1 MNFVAAKV
9 TSNVGRVIED
19 DVEHIVAL
27 RFSEDGTTLVGADS
41 NGTLF
46 VWGDD
51 FTLRHRLECD
61 LDIVHDCAFDGR
73 RAVVVGAGDIE
84 VWDVEAGERVRIIA
98 KPAGHEVQAV
108 TFVGDR
114 VAAVGDAE
122 ILWLFGDETVAL
134 ESFGGERNVS
144 LAFDGTRL
152 VCAAVRQGGS
162 HVAYAALEGDH
173 LVRVEGPKIA
183 EPTDGMSAIATSPT
197 GDLMAFTARDLTVFG
212 FDGAFETNLS
222 PEGNVV
228 VRDATRG
235 TVERPWSAPV
245 FIDAQRVAVGVPGGE
260 VAVIDVKARQRVASF
275 VVHGGRDVTA
285 AAFHRGHLV
294 TAGQDYRVVVSE
306 LP

>member
-9 TSNVGRVIED
+9 TSTVGRVIED

-27 RFSEDGTTLVGADS
+27 RFSEDGTTLVGADT

-46 VWGDD
+46 VWGEDL
-51 FTLRHRLECD
+51 TLRHRIECD
-61 LDIVHDCAFDGR
+61 LEIVHDCAFDGR

-84 VWDVEAGERVRIIA
+84 VWDVESGERTQTIA

-114 VAAVGDAE
+114 IAAIGDAE
-122 ILWLFGDETVAL
+122 ILWLFGDETIAL
-134 ESFGGERNVS
+134 DNFGGERNVS
-144 LAFDGTRL
+144 LSFDGTRL

-162 HVAYAALEGDH
+162 HVAYAALEGDR
-173 LVRVEGPKIA
+173 LVRVEGPRIA
-183 EPTDGMSAIATSPT
+183 EPTDGMSAIATSTT

-228 VRDATRG
+228 VRDAARG
-235 TVERPWSAPV
+235 AVERPWSAPV
-245 FIDAQRVAVGVPGGE
+245 FIDAQRVAVGVPEGG
-260 VAVIDVKARQRVASF
+260 VAIIDVKARARVAAHD
-275 VVHGGRDVTA
+275 VHGGRRVTA
-285 AAFHRGHLV
+285 VVYDRGRLV
-294 TAGQDYRVVVSE
+294 TAGEDYRVVVTD
-306 LP
+306 L